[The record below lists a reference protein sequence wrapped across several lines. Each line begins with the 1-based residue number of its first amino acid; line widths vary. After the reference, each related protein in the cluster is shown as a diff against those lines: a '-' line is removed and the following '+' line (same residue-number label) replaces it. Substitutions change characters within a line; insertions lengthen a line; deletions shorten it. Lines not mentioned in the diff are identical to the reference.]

1 MAVIHFDKNELSN
14 LEYSLQREM
23 LSTNRAG
30 GYMSTTMVCCN
41 TRKYHGLIVC
51 PIREDDANNYV
62 LLSSVDET
70 VVQHA
75 QSFNLAI
82 HRYPG
87 VYEPRGHKYITD
99 FLYTP
104 TPTLI
109 YRVGG
114 VVLKKELLWIHAR
127 TQLLIRYTLLEARS
141 DTWLRLRPFL
151 AFRNSHTVGK
161 ANMYAD
167 GHSYPIPGGVK
178 NRLYEGFPYLHMQM
192 NTPADFIAAPDWYYN
207 FEYAEE
213 IRRGYPGHED
223 LLTPG
228 YFECRIATGQ
238 SVIFSGST
246 EQIDPATLA
255 ADFDEELS
263 RRSHKIDFLSC
274 LRHSARQ
281 FIARQ
286 GDKTEV
292 VAGYPWFGRW
302 GRDTFIALP
311 GITLTQGDVKTCQEV
326 IDTMIREMHDGL
338 FPNMDT
344 AYNSVDSPLWFFW
357 TLQALE
363 PYIGGPQA
371 IWQKYGQPMKAIL
384 TAYRRGIG
392 EHISVHDNMLVWAS
406 NPHLAMTW
414 MDAVVD
420 GHPVTGRDGYQVEI
434 NALWYNAVC
443 YTLELARQGGDQA
456 FADAWADAPERIK
469 QSFLSLFWYDAEEF
483 LADYVDDHGQN
494 ILIRPNQII
503 ACSLPYSMLNDT
515 QKLFVISTVR
525 RHLLTP
531 KGLRTLSPR
540 NPLYKG
546 RCEGD
551 QTTRDLAYHQGTVWP
566 WLLEHYVRACFDI
579 AGKSFLPDAKEII
592 SQFYEDI
599 SSYGL
604 ASIPEIYD
612 GDPPHEQRGAI
623 SQAWSVGAI
632 LRIQEMI
639 DTYEKEA
646 AAPTDTP
653 ATGPATAAT
662 PATPATKSSA
672 TQKHSSATSAEA
684 KSATKSAKPEKKQKR
699 NKKNKK

>member
-41 TRKYHGLIVC
+41 TRKYHGLMVC

-114 VVLKKELLWIHAR
+114 VVLKKELLWIHER

-167 GHSYPIPGGVK
+167 GRSYPIPGGVK
-178 NRLYEGFPYLHMQM
+178 NRLYDGFPYLHMQM
-192 NTPADFIAAPDWYYN
+192 NAPAEFVAAPDWYYD

-238 SVIFSGST
+238 SIIFSGST
-246 EQIDPATLA
+246 EQVDPNTLA
-255 ADFDEELS
+255 NVFDEELS
-263 RRSHKIDFLSC
+263 RRSNKIDFLSC

-311 GITLTQGDVKTCQEV
+311 GITLTQGKVDTCQEV

-338 FPNMDT
+338 FPNMGT

-363 PYIGGPQA
+363 AHIGAQA
-371 IWQKYGQPMKAIL
+371 IWQKYGHAMKDIL
-384 TAYRRGIG
+384 NAFRRGIG
-392 EHISVHDNMLVWAS
+392 EHIRVHDNLLVWAS
-406 NPHLAMTW
+406 HPHLAMTW

-443 YTLELARQGGDQA
+443 YTLALAEQAGDQA
-456 FADAWADAPERIK
+456 FVDEWRSIPERIK
-469 QSFLSLFWYDAEEF
+469 ASFLKTFWYEAEEF
-483 LADYVDDHGQN
+483 LADYVDDQGQN
-494 ILIRPNQII
+494 HFIRPNQII
-503 ACSLPYSMLNDT
+503 ACSLPYTMLSDT

-551 QTTRDLAYHQGTVWP
+551 QPTRDRAYHQGTVWP
-566 WLLEHYVRACFDI
+566 WLLEHYVKACFDI
-579 AGKSFLPDAKEII
+579 AGASFLPDAQEII
-592 SQFYEDI
+592 SFFHEDI
-599 SSYGL
+599 SEYGL
-604 ASIPEIYD
+604 ASISEIYD
-612 GDPPHEQRGAI
+612 GDPPHNPRGAI

-639 DTYEKEA
+639 DAYEA
-646 AAPTDTP
+646 AKA
-653 ATGPATAAT
+653 ASATAAT
-662 PATPATKSSA
+662 AP
-672 TQKHSSATSAEA
+672 TSGQ
-684 KSATKSAKPEKKQKR
+684 KSASVKKSASGTRRKSAATTKKSAKPKKTQKT
-699 NKKNKK
+699 KKIRCCFL